1 MLTLTHPPAPGYRI
15 DGAALRQA
23 LTQASP
29 RSFVILDEIG
39 RGTATFDGLAI
50 AWASAETL
58 HDVIGCRALFATHYH
73 ELAALEKRMKAVS
86 NLSLQA
92 REHNGELIFLH
103 EVRAG
108 AADRSYGVQ
117 VAKLA
122 GMPPAVVARARDIL
136 QRLEEDNQT
145 KLRLDD
151 LPLFAFERTAPVAT
165 HTPSKFEVAL
175 KSVDPDEL
183 SPKEALELIYNLHK
197 LVKTVGDN

>member
-1 MLTLTHPPAPGYRI
+1 M
-15 DGAALRQA
+15 
-23 LTQASP
+23 
-29 RSFVILDEIG
+29 
-39 RGTATFDGLAI
+39 
-50 AWASAETL
+50 
-58 HDVIGCRALFATHYH
+58 
-73 ELAALEKRMKAVS
+73 
-86 NLSLQA
+86 QA

-103 EVRAG
+103 EVRLG

-122 GMPPAVVARARDIL
+122 GMPPGVVARARDIL

-151 LPLFAFERTAPVAT
+151 LPLFAFERTAPVRT
-165 HTPSKFEVAL
+165 HTPSKFEIAL

-197 LVKTVGDN
+197 LVKTGGDT